1 MLVVVENW
9 GELRVAG
16 KQVAA
21 AVMVVLQRFF
31 FSVLCSSLCLS
42 LFLLLLP
49 FLTVQVL
56 LSTTGRTVAAG
67 GGSGGCGRRPRWREK
82 QRGKC
87 WLEPKWLVFLLT
99 LDQIF
104 STWSMKITFIYRWW
118 KRDTFVSSGAK
129 S

>member
-1 MLVVVENW
+1 VLVAVANR
-9 GELRVAG
+9 GELRVGG

-21 AVMVVLQRFF
+21 AVMVVLQLFF
-31 FSVLCSSLCLS
+31 FSVRCSSLCLS
-42 LFLLLLP
+42 LFLLLLS

-87 WLEPKWLVFLLT
+87 WLEPEMFGFLADFGPNFLHP
-99 LDQIF
+99 
-104 STWSMKITFIYRWW
+104 WSMKIKYIYR
-118 KRDTFVSSGAK
+118 
-129 S
+129 